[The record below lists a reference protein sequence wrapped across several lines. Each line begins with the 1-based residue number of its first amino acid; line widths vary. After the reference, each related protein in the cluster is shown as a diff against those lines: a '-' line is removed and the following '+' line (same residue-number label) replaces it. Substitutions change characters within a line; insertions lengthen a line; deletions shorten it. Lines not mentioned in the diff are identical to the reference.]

1 MAARI
6 VTQARFA
13 MKTSY
18 IHASRLML
26 CVGLLGIAT
35 SAMAQRYGPQDE
47 GRRFNDGTRV
57 VCKNVEVR
65 KNSKVP
71 TGSWAPRPVPWWVAC

>member
-1 MAARI
+1 
-6 VTQARFA
+6 

-65 KNSKVP
+65 KNSVP
-71 TGSWAPRPVPWWVAC
+71 PQLM